1 MCYTTFL
8 LQFWSRDII
17 LSFFNMLFSHLWIQ
31 LLNATKRSTQT
42 WASNK
47 PFWTKW
53 YSMVQWSRA
62 VLLVAYAT
70 RSFMYAL
77 PTGHYEKMQ
86 PKQNTHANS
95 RKTGNMIT
103 IIIHS
108 GFLYMYFLDEDMVPG
123 QSVVSYTYCYNVQC
137 LWFHVNMFCCGFCW
151 YRSKN
156 ICIANLLLSC
166 ICIHDEKLR
175 VCAYTKAAGNVDFTT
190 YKYTV
195 HYTSIIMLNCKPSHM
210 CFYMSL
216 IASVENSPHWCQ
228 LLAPTPP
235 DLWSHA
241 RTQQQKYH
249 FVKKTALDK
258 NYMADISYMQNS
270 IWKPR
275 ESLKEW

>member
-1 MCYTTFL
+1 MRKC
-8 LQFWSRDII
+8 
-17 LSFFNMLFSHLWIQ
+17 
-31 LLNATKRSTQT
+31 
-42 WASNK
+42 NK
-47 PFWTKW
+47 
-53 YSMVQWSRA
+53 
-62 VLLVAYAT
+62 
-70 RSFMYAL
+70 
-77 PTGHYEKMQ
+77 
-86 PKQNTHANS
+86 KQNTHANS

-123 QSVVSYTYCYNVQC
+123 QCVVSYTYCYNVQC

-190 YKYTV
+190 YKYTL

-210 CFYMSL
+210 CFFMSL
-216 IASVENSPHWCQ
+216 IASMENSPYWCQ

-249 FVKKTALDK
+249 FVKKKTALWQKLHGRYFIYAKLNMKAKGITEGMVNVNFLK
-258 NYMADISYMQNS
+258 NDNS
-270 IWKPR
+270 GGQYLCCTHNKTGPNKTIYKLMGHTVFVP
-275 ESLKEW
+275 